1 LEGLANVAGGA
12 EEEDHGGKA
21 ESGN

>member
-1 LEGLANVAGGA
+1 LADVAGGA

-21 ESGN
+21 EIWKLES